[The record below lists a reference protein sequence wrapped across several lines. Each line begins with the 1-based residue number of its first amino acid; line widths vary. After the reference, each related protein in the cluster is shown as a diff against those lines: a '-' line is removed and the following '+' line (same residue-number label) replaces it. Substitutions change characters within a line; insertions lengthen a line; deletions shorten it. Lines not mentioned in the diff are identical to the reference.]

1 MSAVDARG
9 IRFRYAV
16 GAPPVLD
23 GVSIAADAGEVVGL
37 LGPNGSGKSTLLRV
51 ISGAL
56 RPEEGDVELCGKP
69 IGALSRRDVARR
81 VAMVLPEGGRALPF
95 RVEALVLL
103 GRAPYLG
110 DLVWEGPEDF
120 RIAREAM
127 AMAGVAHL
135 ADRWFDEL
143 SLGERQRVLVAQG
156 LAQEPRV
163 LLLDEPAAHL
173 DIRHQV
179 EIHALLEHLAREK
192 GMCVVA
198 VSHDLN
204 LAAEF
209 CDRLVVLSAGC
220 LRAEGTP
227 AEVIDER
234 LLREVYESRV
244 LVDRNPESGAPR
256 VTLLRAGRD
265 REE

>member
-1 MSAVDARG
+1 MSEDVSVRVEG
-9 IRFRYAV
+9 VRFRY
-16 GAPPVLD
+16 GDGGQSWVLD
-23 GVSIAADAGEVVGL
+23 GVSLTASPGEVLGL
-37 LGPNGSGKSTLLRV
+37 LGPNGSGKSTLLRLV
-51 ISGAL
+51 SGSLVPTA
-56 RPEEGDVELCGKP
+56 GTVEVCGKP
-69 IGALSRRDVARR
+69 VGSLSRREAART

-103 GRAPYLG
+103 GRSPYLG
-110 DLVWEGPEDF
+110 DLEWEGPEDR

-127 AMAGVAHL
+127 ARAGVEHL
-135 ADRWFDEL
+135 GDRYFDEL

-179 EIHALLEHLAREK
+179 EIHALLEKLAREK
-192 GMCVVA
+192 GMTVIA

-204 LAAEF
+204 LAAEY
-209 CDRLVVLSAGC
+209 CDRLAVLSGGRV
-220 LRAEGTP
+220 RADGKP
-227 AEVIDER
+227 DAVIRED

-244 LVDRNPESGAPR
+244 LVDRNPVTGAPR
-256 VTLLRAGRD
+256 VTLLRS
-265 REE
+265 

>member
-1 MSAVDARG
+1 MTALRAEG
-9 IRFRYAV
+9 IRFRYAA

-23 GVSIAADAGEVVGL
+23 GVSIAAEEGEVLGL

-56 RPEEGDVELCGKP
+56 SPEAGAVDLCGKP
-69 IGALSRRDVARR
+69 VGALSRREAARV
-81 VAMVLPEGGRALPF
+81 VAMVLPEGGRDLPF
-95 RVEALVLL
+95 RVGALVLL

-110 DLVWEGPEDF
+110 DLAWEGPEDF
-120 RIAREAM
+120 RIARDAM
-127 AMAGVAHL
+127 AMAGVDHL
-135 ADRWFDEL
+135 SDRWFDEL

-179 EIHALLEHLAREK
+179 EIHALIERLAREK

-209 CDRLVVLSAGC
+209 CDRLVVLAGGRV
-220 LRAEGTP
+220 RAEGTP
-227 AEVIDER
+227 AEVIGER

-244 LVDRNPESGAPR
+244 LVDRNPESGTPR
-256 VTLLRAGRD
+256 VTLLRN
-265 REE
+265 

>member
-1 MSAVDARG
+1 MNAVRAEG
-9 IRFRYAV
+9 IRFRYGPSA
-16 GAPPVLD
+16 ATVLD
-23 GVSIAADAGEVVGL
+23 GVSLSAVAGEVVGL

-56 RPEEGDVELCGKP
+56 RPEAGSVELCGKP
-69 IGALSRRDVARR
+69 VGALSRRSAARI
-81 VAMVLPEGGRALPF
+81 VAMVLPEGARDFPF
-95 RVEALVLL
+95 RVEPLVLL

-110 DLVWEGPEDF
+110 DLAWEGAADL

-135 ADRWFDEL
+135 AERPFDEL

-163 LLLDEPAAHL
+163 LLLDEPASHL

-179 EIHALLEHLAREK
+179 EIHALLERLAREK
-192 GMCVVA
+192 GMCIVA

-209 CDRLVVLSAGC
+209 CDRLVVLSRGRV
-220 LRAEGTP
+220 RAEGTP
-227 AEVIDER
+227 EEVIAEP
-234 LLREVYESRV
+234 LLREVYETCV
-244 LVDRNPESGAPR
+244 LVDRNPSSGAPR
-256 VTLLRAGRD
+256 VTLLRG
-265 REE
+265 